1 MALQI
6 DSHIPEA
13 YYNLGLAHD
22 EKGLLNEATY
32 YYRQALK
39 IKPDYPQALSN
50 LGIIYARSGK
60 LAEAIDLF
68 KKALDIKPDDAIT
81 LLNLGVSYE
90 QLAMS
95 YQSGTKSRELKVK
108 AVQTYQKVLELEPDN
123 IQARE
128 RLSLIMSKSPR

>member
-1 MALQI
+1 MTKKDYSMRL
-6 DSHIPEA
+6 S
-13 YYNLGLAHD
+13 
-22 EKGLLNEATY
+22 Y
-32 YYRQALK
+32 YYQKALK

-50 LGIIYARSGK
+50 LGIIYARMGR

-68 KKALDIKPDDAIT
+68 KKAIKIKSDDAIT

-95 YQSGTKSRELKVK
+95 YQSGAKSRELKVK

-123 IQARE
+123 MQAKE
-128 RLSLIMSKSPR
+128 RMTKLMSITQIEQF